1 MSMRISPQYLAI
13 LWVLACVP
21 SVRADTGI
29 SEFSTPKAIEQRISA
44 VRAEIA
50 NLPADADES
59 IRERLRQLE
68 AATSSHLSGT
78 AFLEAAREQVTQAK
92 QQASAWSGFTEKPP
106 YSILLLDEA
115 RESLVSHENLQN
127 IARAQLRVLKAEG
140 ESLRDAL
147 AAHKQGE
154 RRAQELAEQAA
165 TPEARAT
172 AARQAAADGI
182 AARIAAER
190 IGRNQYG
197 VTTMEAKLE
206 AATTLAELANRQI
219 KTIGKNV
226 VFTAAELETLH
237 QKIDRDRQ
245 ELADLLMRQN
255 REAVPLNPLLT
266 WKIQLLDVHRAFW
279 DARFTAINSRNPAEI
294 REARATIHALRDEVD
309 EWVKISELRLAGSD
323 AETTATDPAELRDAV
338 FAVRKLRRQ
347 IGFAISDLD
356 GTNLRDRG
364 TPLIDKLVSGI
375 HTLWDTELY
384 VVEETDIVDGEK
396 VALYRPITIG
406 KLIRLAVILL
416 VGWWILRFLS
426 RRITARLV
434 HKKRVSKPAAD
445 QIRKWTFGIG
455 LCLLILHGLHT
466 VRIPL
471 TAFAFLGGAL
481 AIGVG
486 FGTQTLL
493 KNFISGIILLFER
506 PLKVGDVVEVEN
518 ITGTIKQIGM
528 RASVIH
534 HFDGIDTLVPN
545 SMLLENQLTNWTYSN
560 SIIRHSVTI
569 GVAYGSSAR
578 EVTRLLLDV
587 AEHHGLVL
595 KDPAVE
601 VRFDDFGSDALVF
614 TLFFWLDSKKIG
626 RFQLASDL
634 RYMIDKAFTENGI
647 VIAFPQRDIHFDAD
661 KPLRIELARRPP
673 SRP

>member
-1 MSMRISPQYLAI
+1 MPPQCLAI
-13 LWVLACVP
+13 LAMVAFP
-21 SVRADTGI
+21 HGARADSGL
-29 SEFSTPKAIEQRISA
+29 SEFSTPMAIEQRISA
-44 VRAEIA
+44 VREEIA

-59 IRERLRQLE
+59 LRERLRQLE
-68 AATSSHLSGT
+68 AAVGSHLSGT
-78 AFLEAAREQVTQAK
+78 DFLEAAREQVTQAK
-92 QQASAWSGFTEKPP
+92 QQASAWNGFSQPPP

-115 RESLVSHENLQN
+115 RESLASQENLQN
-127 IARAQLRVLKAEG
+127 IARAQLRVLKAEA
-140 ESLRDAL
+140 ESLSDAL
-147 AAHKQGE
+147 TAHKQAE
-154 RRAQELAEQAA
+154 RRARELAAQAA
-165 TPEARAT
+165 TPETRAT
-172 AARQAAADGI
+172 SARQAAADGI

-197 VTTMEAKLE
+197 VATMEAKLL
-206 AATTLAELANRQI
+206 AATTLEELASRQI
-219 KTIGKNV
+219 KAIGKNV
-226 VFTAAELETLH
+226 VFTAAELEALH
-237 QKIDRDRQ
+237 HKIDRERQ

-255 REAVPLNPLLT
+255 REAAPLNPLLA
-266 WKIQLLDVHRAFW
+266 WKIQLLDVHRSFW
-279 DARFTAINSRNPAEI
+279 DARFTAINSRDPAEV
-294 REARATIHALRDEVD
+294 REARDTIHALRDEVD

-323 AETTATDPAELRDAV
+323 AETTATDPTELRDAV
-338 FAVRKLRRQ
+338 SAVRKLRRQ
-347 IGFAISDLD
+347 IGFAITDLD
-356 GTNLRDRG
+356 GTSLRDRG
-364 TPLIDKLVSGI
+364 TPLINKLTAGLLS
-375 HTLWDTELY
+375 LWETELY
-384 VVEETDIVDGEK
+384 LVEETDIVDGEK

-406 KLIRLAVILL
+406 KLVRLAIILV

-426 RRITARLV
+426 RRVTARLMRRQ
-434 HKKRVSKPAAD
+434 RVSKSAAD
-445 QIRKWTFGIG
+445 QIGKWSFDLG
-455 LCLLILHGLHT
+455 LCLLVLYGLHT

-545 SMLLENQLTNWTYSN
+545 SLLLENQLTNWTYSN
-560 SIIRHSVTI
+560 SIIRHSVTL
-569 GVAYGSSAR
+569 GVAYGSDAR
-578 EVTRLLLDV
+578 EVTRLLLEV

-601 VRFDDFGSDALVF
+601 VRFDDFGPDALVF
-614 TLFFWLDSKKIG
+614 ILFFWLDSKKIG

-634 RYMIDKAFTENGI
+634 RYMIDKAFTEAGI

-661 KPLRIELARRPP
+661 KPLRIELARCRPSKP
-673 SRP
+673 